1 MKNYKLES
9 PEIKVYELP
18 FNVNISDMIKVFNEL
33 EDYFII
39 GVGNIVGWGEEFIT
53 NLKEY
58 RL

>member
-1 MKNYKLES
+1 
-9 PEIKVYELP
+9 
-18 FNVNISDMIKVFNEL
+18 MIKVFNEL